1 MLAQFRKIPIRAN
14 KNITI
19 LNYFRVSREMGNT
32 AFRLLL
38 SRKSNN
44 PKKRLTFFSPH
55 KSGIRKNRFPTAFFA
70 CFSVILSRKMKI
82 ADFRLTFSKKEF
94 QNGAICKSFFAIS
107 TFATYL
113 PHHTARK
120 ALDHSLPYSKS
131 TGPQLVLPVLHK
143 RISEGICLETATLFS
158 ARK

>member
-1 MLAQFRKIPIRAN
+1 M
-14 KNITI
+14 
-19 LNYFRVSREMGNT
+19 
-32 AFRLLL
+32 LL
-38 SRKSNN
+38 SRKSNIS
-44 PKKRLTFFSPH
+44 KKRLTFFAPR
-55 KSGIRKNRFPTAFFA
+55 KSENGKSRFPTAFSA

-94 QNGAICKSFFAIS
+94 PNGAICKSFFAIS

-131 TGPQLVLPVLHK
+131 TGPQLALPVLHK
-143 RISEGICLETATLFS
+143 RISESICLETATLFS